1 MLQIYT
7 LFIIMRKENIDKNEK
22 DVKEEHP
29 LRQGNEE
36 DWDISAQSDS
46 NHRIW
51 RQEDH
56 LCRLWV
62 SIQEDRV

>member
-22 DVKEEHP
+22 DVKEEQP

-36 DWDISAQSDS
+36 D
-46 NHRIW
+46 
-51 RQEDH
+51 
-56 LCRLWV
+56 
-62 SIQEDRV
+62 